1 MLQAKKTRPNPAK
14 EQAIKELIA
23 QPKKRLN
30 VEIDE
35 DVYTRLKVAVAKDK
49 TSISALVSEW
59 VIEYLS
65 NKK

>member
-1 MLQAKKTRPNPAK
+1 MLKVKEAKSNPAK
-14 EQAIKELIA
+14 EQTIKELIA

-35 DVYTRLKVAVAKDK
+35 SVYTRFKVAVAKDK

-59 VIEYLS
+59 VNEYLS
-65 NKK
+65 NK

>member
-1 MLQAKKTRPNPAK
+1 MLKAKQTRPNPAK

-35 DVYTRLKVAVAKDK
+35 EIYTRLKVAVAKDK

-59 VIEYLS
+59 VNEYLS
-65 NKK
+65 NQK

>member
-1 MLQAKKTRPNPAK
+1 MLQAKKNRPNPAK

-35 DVYTRLKVAVAKDK
+35 DIYTRLKVAVAKDK

-59 VIEYLS
+59 VNEYLS
-65 NKK
+65 KI